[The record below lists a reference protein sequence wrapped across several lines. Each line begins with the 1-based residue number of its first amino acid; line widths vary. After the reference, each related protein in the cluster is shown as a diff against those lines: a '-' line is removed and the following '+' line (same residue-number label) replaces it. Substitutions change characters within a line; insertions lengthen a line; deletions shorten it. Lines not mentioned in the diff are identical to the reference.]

1 MVEMHHAPD
10 GLWTATDSCHNPGMI
25 EGVYIH
31 STAVVDEPV
40 EIGVGTKIWH
50 FCHVMP
56 KAKIGDHCVLGQ
68 NVFIGEGVKIGNG
81 VKIENNV
88 SIFTGVTLEDD
99 VFCGPS
105 AVFTNVKTPRSAFPR
120 NDAKRRSKTR
130 VKRGATIGANATIVC
145 GAKIGR
151 YAFVG
156 AGAVVT
162 EDVAGFALVVGN
174 PARRVGWRCVCGEEI
189 KFKKAVALCTAC
201 RREYRKRGGKVEP
214 STTPAGTAVC
224 R

>member
-1 MVEMHHAPD
+1 MHED
-10 GLWTATDSCHNPGMI
+10 
-25 EGVYIH
+25 VFIH
-31 STAVVDEPV
+31 PTAVVDDPV
-40 EIGVGTKIWH
+40 EIGAGTKIWH
-50 FCHVMP
+50 FCHVMQ
-56 KAKIGDHCVLGQ
+56 KAKIGNHCVLGQ
-68 NVFIGEGVKIGNG
+68 NVFIGERVKIGNG

-120 NDAKRRSKTR
+120 NDAKRRSRTR
-130 VKRGATIGANATIVC
+130 VKRGATIGANATIIC
-145 GAKIGR
+145 GANIGR

-174 PARRVGWRCVCGEEI
+174 PARRVGWRCVCGQEV
-189 KFKKAVALCTAC
+189 KFKKEVSLCKAC
-201 RREYRKRGGKVEP
+201 RREYRMKNGKVKP
-214 STTPAGTAVC
+214 CTTPSPAQPK
-224 R
+224 

>member
-1 MVEMHHAPD
+1 
-10 GLWTATDSCHNPGMI
+10 MI
-25 EGVYIH
+25 EDVCIH
-31 STAVVDEPV
+31 PTAVVDEPV
-40 EIGVGTKIWH
+40 EIGAGTKIWH

-56 KAKIGDHCVLGQ
+56 KAKIGNHCVLGQ

-105 AVFTNVKTPRSAFPR
+105 AVFTNVKTPRSAFPK

-130 VKRGATIGANATIVC
+130 VKRGATIGANATIIC

-151 YAFVG
+151 HAFVG

-174 PARRVGWRCVCGEEI
+174 PARRVGWRCVCGEEV
-189 KFKKAVALCTAC
+189 KFRKEVALCTAC
-201 RREYRKRGGKVEP
+201 RREYRKRGGKVKH
-214 STTPAGTAVC
+214 PAASRGASS
-224 R
+224 

>member
-1 MVEMHHAPD
+1 MHEDVFIHA
-10 GLWTATDSCHNPGMI
+10 
-25 EGVYIH
+25 
-31 STAVVDEPV
+31 TAVVDEPV
-40 EIGVGTKIWH
+40 EIGAGTKIWH

-56 KAKIGDHCVLGQ
+56 GAIIGDHCVLGQ
-68 NVFIGEGVKIGNG
+68 NVFIGERVKIGNG

-88 SIFTGVTLEDD
+88 SVFTGVTLEDD

-130 VKRGATIGANATIVC
+130 VKRGATIGANATIIC

-151 YAFVG
+151 HAFVG

-174 PARRVGWRCVCGEEI
+174 PARWVGWRCVCGEEI
-189 KFKKAVALCTAC
+189 KFKKDVTLCKAC
-201 RREYRKRGGKVEP
+201 RREYRMKGGKVVLCMTP
-214 STTPAGTAVC
+214 SPK
-224 R
+224 RSR

>member
-1 MVEMHHAPD
+1 MHED
-10 GLWTATDSCHNPGMI
+10 
-25 EGVYIH
+25 VFIH
-31 STAVVDEPV
+31 PTAVVDQPV

-56 KAKIGDHCVLGQ
+56 GARIGDHCVLGQ
-68 NVFIGEGVKIGNG
+68 NVFIGEGVRIGNG
-81 VKIENNV
+81 VKVENNV

-130 VKRGATIGANATIVC
+130 VGRGATLGANATIVC
-145 GAKIGR
+145 GVKIGC

-162 EDVAGFALVVGN
+162 EDIPDFALVVGN
-174 PARRVGWRCVCGEEI
+174 PARRAGWRCVCGEEV
-189 KFKKAVALCTAC
+189 KFKKSLARCKSC
-201 RREYRKRGGKVEP
+201 GREYRIKDKRV
-214 STTPAGTAVC
+214 AFQ
-224 R
+224 

>member
-1 MVEMHHAPD
+1 MHED
-10 GLWTATDSCHNPGMI
+10 
-25 EGVYIH
+25 VFIH
-31 STAVVDEPV
+31 PTAVVDQPV

-50 FCHVMP
+50 FCHVMQ

-68 NVFIGEGVKIGNG
+68 NVFIGEKVKIGNG

-145 GAKIGR
+145 GADIGR
-151 YAFVG
+151 HAFVG

-162 EDVAGFALVVGN
+162 EDVEDFALVVGN

-189 KFKKAVALCTAC
+189 KFKKQISLCKAC
-201 RREYRKRGGKVEP
+201 RREYHLKDGKV
-214 STTPAGTAVC
+214 TLQ
-224 R
+224 